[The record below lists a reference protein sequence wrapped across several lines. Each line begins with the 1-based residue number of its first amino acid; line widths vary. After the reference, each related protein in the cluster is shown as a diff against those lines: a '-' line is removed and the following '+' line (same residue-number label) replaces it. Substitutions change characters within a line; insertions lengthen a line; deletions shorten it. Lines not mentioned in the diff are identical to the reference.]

1 MAQPELDRILHDLRG
16 PLNAMVMH
24 LEVLRRVMTREPAA
38 KPSLD
43 ILQNEVDR
51 LAQMLTE
58 AFGILALEPGDDC
71 PLALRPLVE
80 EAIAQQG
87 ADGVVVTGQDWPWI
101 RGDARLL
108 RLAIG
113 HIVRNAVEATRAS
126 GAVRPPE
133 IGVEIGPDT
142 VGLVFRDWGAGLPS
156 LSRKALLRVGVG
168 RRPGHAGVGLLTAD
182 RIARLHRG
190 TLAFAAP
197 GQGAEVRLTLPREP
211 APLPGA

>member
-1 MAQPELDRILHDLRG
+1 MAQSDLDRILHDLRG

-24 LEVLRRVMTREPAA
+24 LEVLRRVMREEPAA

-58 AFGILALEPGDDC
+58 AFGIIALEPENDG

-80 EAIAQQG
+80 EAIVEHG
-87 ADGVVVTGQDWPWI
+87 GEGIVVAGEEWPWV
-101 RGDARLL
+101 RGDAHLL

-113 HIVRNAVEATRAS
+113 HLVRNAMEATRAS
-126 GAVRPPE
+126 AAARPPE
-133 IGVEIGPDT
+133 VRVEIGPDT
-142 VGLVFRDWGAGLPS
+142 VGLVLRDWGAGFPS
-156 LSRKALLRVGVG
+156 LNRKALLRLGVG
-168 RRPGHAGVGLLTAD
+168 RRHGHAGVGLLTTD

-190 TLAFAAP
+190 TLTVVAP